1 MHKWPFVVPCPQPFD
16 LEFSSINSGVCT
28 YTHMMM
34 SVRRLKGNAGNSKC
48 FERESLSVWPLW
60 KQNHFYFDYL
70 PFGFLSNSLL
80 LFRISLSVW
89 SGSTWLFA
97 QMTLESGA
105 NFRVTNQQMG
115 LLKGRLESLI
125 PTTRVCQQL
134 LLFFPFTLLGSGE
147 KEAGLV

>member
-1 MHKWPFVVPCPQPFD
+1 
-16 LEFSSINSGVCT
+16 
-28 YTHMMM
+28 
-34 SVRRLKGNAGNSKC
+34 
-48 FERESLSVWPLW
+48 
-60 KQNHFYFDYL
+60 
-70 PFGFLSNSLL
+70 
-80 LFRISLSVW
+80 
-89 SGSTWLFA
+89 
-97 QMTLESGA
+97 MTLESGA